1 MSSAVLLL
9 VAWLFEATLGWPRW
23 LFDRIRHPVVWIG
36 ALVSCLDK
44 ALNRNAYGALAQK
57 VLGVVTV
64 LIVTGLTTT
73 VAIALGWSLPDTPPG
88 FLAEAL
94 LASSLL
100 ASRSLYQ
107 HVAAVTDRLCCDD
120 LDGAREAVS
129 HIVSRDPAQ
138 LDENAIARAALE
150 SLAENA
156 SDAVVAPLFWG
167 VLFGLPGVAAYKAV
181 NTLDSMIGYVSDR
194 YKNFGWASA
203 RLDDLVNLVPARLTA
218 AAFVIAGWNRR
229 ALTIAVRDA
238 RQHRSPNGGW
248 PESALAGSIGV
259 RLSGPRSY
267 GGQLNNEPW
276 VNGECPDPDD
286 RSIRLGL
293 RLYLTTMSIIAVS
306 IGMIALA
313 VVIS

>member
-1 MSSAVLLL
+1 MSSAILLL

-44 ALNRNAYGALAQK
+44 ALNRDAYGALAQK

-73 VAIALGWSLPDTPPG
+73 VAIVLGWSLPDTPPG

-107 HVAAVTDRLCCDD
+107 HVAAVADRLCCDD

-167 VLFGLPGVAAYKAV
+167 VLFGLPGIAAYKAV

-218 AAFVIAGWNRR
+218 AAFVIAGWNCR